1 MINRTLIYIVCTL
14 ILVGCNSQNSEQS
27 VFPESVEVAGHP
39 LQIGSKLGRPYA
51 IHVAD
56 DYLIV
61 RDDGVD
67 TKLTVL
73 KLGDF
78 ESAYHFGKHGEGPDE
93 LINPGPIFTN
103 GNSFCVYDG
112 GKRKLL
118 KYRLDSIGEKELLPC
133 SEFQTNLNGII
144 SLEQLSDSAFV
155 ATGVFPDSRFCLIN
169 TSGNAAA
176 WLGKYP
182 IENQAEVPFHVTG
195 MAFQSAMTKQQGSNR
210 VAVATRYG
218 GILQVFDF
226 DWQNKSI
233 KEIGGITLFSPEL
246 STKDMN
252 GTPNFRPNQ
261 TTKWGYLSVASTEKY
276 IYALYSGRYQRE
288 GESFHSGNEVHVFD
302 WDGKPLCLIHL
313 DRNAQYLAATPQG
326 FFALCDNADEGYDVV
341 EYNFPNIKN

>member
-195 MAFQSAMTKQQGSNR
+195 MAFQSAMTKQQGS
-210 VAVATRYG
+210 
-218 GILQVFDF
+218 
-226 DWQNKSI
+226 
-233 KEIGGITLFSPEL
+233 
-246 STKDMN
+246 
-252 GTPNFRPNQ
+252 
-261 TTKWGYLSVASTEKY
+261 
-276 IYALYSGRYQRE
+276 
-288 GESFHSGNEVHVFD
+288 ESFHSGNEVHVFD